1 MSKKILCPISK
12 DILETEYQ
20 NLSPTQIGEKY
31 NVSRT
36 LVLRWLKEFCL
47 PIRNHSNAS
56 ILVGKNQLGKQRFT
70 KIIPHKM
77 LSNYE
82 WLYDQRINQ
91 KKSKE
96 SIAEL
101 VDCSTQIVNN
111 YLQKFNIITDR
122 VDLINSDTRNQLNKE
137 VLEEL
142 YNKGFTLREIAK
154 QFNVSLGVIFP
165 LFQKFDIKRKKSN
178 EYERKFIKIS
188 KFHDEIVEYIKSIC
202 DKNILVNHRK
212 TFGFEVDIFIPECNL
227 AIECNGLLWH
237 SEDYGKDRWY
247 HYNKSKV
254 CEEKNVFLFHVW
266 EDDWKNNKDII
277 KSMISNKIGI
287 KNHIYFARNT
297 EVKNV
302 SKEESII
309 FLNEN
314 HIQKYTHSEISLGL
328 YYNRELLSIMMF
340 NNSRFNNSYK
350 YELVRFCSKKYI
362 NVIGGFS
369 KLLSNFR
376 KNNKEK
382 IITYSDNCYSNGNV
396 YKVNNF
402 KLLKSNLPDY
412 FYYNNKVLKKFNKRL
427 FRKKLIASKFNVDMT
442 NLTESKAMKNLGY
455 RKIWNAGM
463 KVWILE

>member
-1 MSKKILCPISK
+1 
-12 DILETEYQ
+12 
-20 NLSPTQIGEKY
+20 
-31 NVSRT
+31 
-36 LVLRWLKEFCL
+36 
-47 PIRNHSNAS
+47 
-56 ILVGKNQLGKQRFT
+56 
-70 KIIPHKM
+70 
-77 LSNYE
+77 
-82 WLYDQRINQ
+82 
-91 KKSKE
+91 
-96 SIAEL
+96 
-101 VDCSTQIVNN
+101 
-111 YLQKFNIITDR
+111 
-122 VDLINSDTRNQLNKE
+122 
-137 VLEEL
+137 
-142 YNKGFTLREIAK
+142 
-154 QFNVSLGVIFP
+154 
-165 LFQKFDIKRKKSN
+165 
-178 EYERKFIKIS
+178 
-188 KFHDEIVEYIKSIC
+188 
-202 DKNILVNHRK
+202 
-212 TFGFEVDIFIPECNL
+212 
-227 AIECNGLLWH
+227 
-237 SEDYGKDRWY
+237 
-247 HYNKSKV
+247 V